1 MRGNSTFN
9 SKKVGKKTPEFFY
22 PITFLKME
30 IHDDFLPKKKFEDI
44 ERIVLSTYFPWNYIG
59 KQSYEETEDS
69 FQFQHTFYRE
79 GQSPS
84 GYNAIIRPI
93 LEKLGGTLIR
103 AKAVLTPKTENPR
116 HSGFHIDYAN
126 MKTATYYL
134 NSNNGYTGFRD
145 GSRVESVSNRML
157 VFDSNLEH
165 EGVTC
170 TDKKRRVLINFNI
183 NNIWTLNS
191 GIQKI

>member
-30 IHDDFLPKKKFEDI
+30 IHDDFLPKKQFEDI

-79 GQSPS
+79 GQ
-84 GYNAIIRPI
+84 
-93 LEKLGGTLIR
+93 
-103 AKAVLTPKTENPR
+103 
-116 HSGFHIDYAN
+116 
-126 MKTATYYL
+126 
-134 NSNNGYTGFRD
+134 
-145 GSRVESVSNRML
+145 
-157 VFDSNLEH
+157 
-165 EGVTC
+165 
-170 TDKKRRVLINFNI
+170 
-183 NNIWTLNS
+183 
-191 GIQKI
+191 